1 MGDASGAA
9 WAAHTGPA
17 QHTWRSLLVTH
28 CWAGLGWA
36 GLGWLDAAP
45 TSPHQNHGLC
55 CRGAA
60 AVPPSPVTGH
70 WAAGGCRR
78 GWVCA
83 VLCPLCPLC
92 PLRPGLNKTEQ
103 CGEHRQQAGPTQR
116 TWPGPPLLP
125 GLDWLYSSAH
135 RHQHQVTRQS
145 EDSGQW
151 PVGDTANIHTL
162 HRGHGDQYQWSVSHV
177 TTRSPAAT
185 SNCSDNWPH
194 CRYVDM

>member
-1 MGDASGAA
+1 MVLGDASGAA

-36 GLGWLDAAP
+36 GWLDAAP

-60 AVPPSPVTGH
+60 AVPPPPVTGH

-125 GLDWLYSSAH
+125 GLDWLYSSTH

-145 EDSGQW
+145 EDSGQSGHCEYPHTAPGTW
-151 PVGDTANIHTL
+151 GPVPVVRATCHHKVASRHQQL
-162 HRGHGDQYQWSVSHV
+162 LRQL
-177 TTRSPAAT
+177 AAL
-185 SNCSDNWPH
+185 
-194 CRYVDM
+194 

>member
-36 GLGWLDAAP
+36 GWLDAAP

-83 VLCPLCPLC
+83 VLCPLWPLC

-125 GLDWLYSSAH
+125 GLDWLYSSTH

-145 EDSGQW
+145 EDSGQSGTLRISAHCT
-151 PVGDTANIHTL
+151 GDMGTSTSGPCYMSPQGRQPPPATA
-162 HRGHGDQYQWSVSHV
+162 Q
-177 TTRSPAAT
+177 TTGRT
-185 SNCSDNWPH
+185 
-194 CRYVDM
+194 VDM